1 MNRFKRKL
9 RQWLYDCENSCVSV
23 SGSDP
28 IEHYEHYDHN
38 INFSLIPARGGFV
51 LSVRRYY
58 HHQDESKRELYLIN
72 QEDNVGERIARI
84 INLEM
89 IK

>member
-9 RQWLYDCENSCVSV
+9 RQWLYKSDENVPMAEPR
-23 SGSDP
+23 DP
-28 IEHYEHYDHN
+28 IEHYHHN
-38 INFSLIPARGGFV
+38 INFSLVPARGGFV
-51 LSVRRYY
+51 LAVRRY
-58 HHQDESKRELYLIN
+58 HPHQDESERELYLID